1 MSNEKLQKE
10 LTKAEK
16 AIASNIKDLIVA
28 TGSALEQDNLASP
41 DSFAAELMTGSQPVV
56 IDNVEILPPGDKSLV
71 LAETQEAEEKQRAL
85 RIQYEKDRNFFEQR
99 ILSQTRGLCEIQEDY
114 IKVLHPHY
122 RNKFMEGVRK
132 YGTVAAAIK
141 WMKDNHGLVLRG
153 DVLRRIS
160 TLIPSFKQEIDD
172 AQDEYQAV
180 IHMEMHR
187 RAVDGIDKG
196 VYHQGELV
204 ATEKVYSDTLLVKMA
219 DTHNPEYKEAKQSDK
234 GRSGNIVNVQII
246 KDFHNYKE

>member
-1 MSNEKLQKE
+1 M
-10 LTKAEK
+10 AP
-16 AIASNIKDLIVA
+16 
-28 TGSALEQDNLASP
+28 P
-41 DSFAAELMTGSQPVV
+41 DSFAAELGQVSQPVV
-56 IDNVEILPPGDKSLV
+56 IDGVEIMPPGDKSLV

-122 RNKFMEGVRK
+122 RDKFMEGVRK

-141 WMKDNHGLVLRG
+141 WMKDNHGLQLRG

-160 TLIPSFKQEIDD
+160 TLIPSFKQEIKD

-187 RAVDGIDKG
+187 RAIEG
-196 VYHQGELV
+196 V
-204 ATEKVYSDTLLVKMA
+204 S
-219 DTHNPEYKEAKQSDK
+219 
-234 GRSGNIVNVQII
+234 
-246 KDFHNYKE
+246 

>member
-1 MSNEKLQKE
+1 MDKDKIQKQ
-10 LTKAEK
+10 LTAAEK
-16 AIASNIKDLIVA
+16 SVVTGIQNLITA
-28 TGSALEQDNLASP
+28 TDGALRADNTASP
-41 DSFAAELMTGSQPVV
+41 DSFTAELEQVSQPVV
-56 IDNVEILPPGDKSLV
+56 IDGVEIMPPGDKSLV
-71 LAETQEAEEKQRAL
+71 LAETQEAEAKQRAL
-85 RIQYEKDRNFFEQR
+85 RIQYEKDRSFFEQR

-187 RAVDGIDKG
+187 RAIDGVDKG
-196 VYHQGELV
+196 VYHAGELI
-204 ATEKVYSDTLLVKMA
+204 ATEKVYSDSLLVKMA

-234 GRSGNIVNVQII
+234 GRGGNIVKVQII
-246 KDFHNYKE
+246 KDFHNYKD